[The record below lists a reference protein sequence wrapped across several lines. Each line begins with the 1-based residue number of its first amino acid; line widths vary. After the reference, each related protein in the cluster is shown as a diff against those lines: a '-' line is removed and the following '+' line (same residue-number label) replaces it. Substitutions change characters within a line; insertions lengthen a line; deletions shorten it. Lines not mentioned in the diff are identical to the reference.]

1 MSKEENMA
9 TNVLMPKLGLTMTE
23 GTVVKWN
30 KSIGDSVKAG
40 EPLVEIETDK
50 INNVIDAPAD
60 GLLLKVLV
68 DEGDEME
75 VSGLLAIIG
84 EQGEK
89 VEPNSAPAH
98 ESQEAQ
104 PENVSSEDTQNN
116 ISVETDS
123 NDTWIKASPAAKK
136 LAKEMDVTL
145 SLVSGT
151 GPDGRIIE
159 RDIRAYSENSPKIKA
174 SPLAV
179 KVAAEEGINLSEIE
193 KESRIMKDDVMG
205 VASKTI
211 KSDQALSE
219 SNATPLSGMRKV
231 IAERMSSSWNTSPHV
246 NMTYEIDMTEAKEL
260 KAKISK
266 ASGEKYSFTEII
278 TKAVAQALTEH
289 KEINRSLI
297 DGKIVQHDTV
307 NMGIAVALDD
317 GLIVPVIQDAQ
328 NKSISV
334 LRNEISMLG
343 EKARK
348 GQLMPSEISG
358 GTFTISNLGMFGV
371 DQFTPIINPPES
383 AILGVCRI
391 VEKPVVVESE
401 IVVRPM
407 MNICLSFDHRIIDGA
422 VAALF
427 MKKLRHFLEQPYI
440 IL

>member
-1 MSKEENMA
+1 MA

-30 KSIGDSVKAG
+30 KSVGDTVKAG
-40 EPLVEIETDK
+40 ESLVEIETDK

-68 DEGDEME
+68 NEGDAME

-89 VEPNSAPAH
+89 I
-98 ESQEAQ
+98 ESDAVSKPEKEAQ
-104 PENVSSEDTQNN
+104 PEDTIAEETQSNVSL
-116 ISVETDS
+116 ETDS

-136 LAKEMDVTL
+136 LAKELGISLSGVT
-145 SLVSGT
+145 GT
-151 GPDGRIIE
+151 GPGGRIIE
-159 RDIRAYSENSPKIKA
+159 RDIHSFSENTPKIKA

-179 KVAAEEGINLSEIE
+179 KVAAVEGVNLSDIN
-193 KESRIMKDDVMG
+193 KDSRIMKEDVMSA
-205 VASKTI
+205 ASTTKPVEATQTL
-211 KSDQALSE
+211 SD
-219 SNATPLSGMRKV
+219 SNATALSGMRKV
-231 IAERMSSSWNTSPHV
+231 IAQRMSTSWNTSPHV

-266 ASGEKYSFTEII
+266 ASGAKYSFTEII
-278 TKAVAQALTEH
+278 VKATAQALTEH

-297 DGKIVQHDTV
+297 DNKIYQHDTI
-307 NMGIAVALDD
+307 NMGIAVALKD
-317 GLIVPVIQDAQ
+317 GLIVPVIKDAQ
-328 NKSISV
+328 KKSISV
-334 LRNEISMLG
+334 LRNEISLLG
-343 EKARK
+343 EKARN
-348 GQLMPSEISG
+348 GELLPGEISG

-391 VEKPVVVESE
+391 VEKPVVVEGE
-401 IVVRPM
+401 IAVRPM
-407 MNICLSFDHRIIDGA
+407 MNLCLSFDHRIIDGA

-427 MKKLRHFLEQPYI
+427 MKKLRHFLEQPYQ